1 MGETIADVY
10 AESIDPEI
18 YANNPAYSS
27 LFTPYIHKQTII
39 ADHVSVQCHIDLNGI
54 DAVGSKFGNLNAHAG
69 NFTSLCAPNCLPERL
84 ALVAYTVEYAFLHDD
99 ETDNAADQEAL
110 LLENKMLH
118 QAINQSSMTS
128 VSNRVSAK
136 AQRKSEV
143 QAKIAAEYLRL
154 DPVFGEFFL
163 KAWQTFTASVQD
175 VRSLEFPSLDD
186 YLEFRIVDAAADWTL
201 YNFRWGSGI
210 TLTPEEEKIA
220 DPMSY
225 VAYAELCLVNDLFS
239 WDKEYDAHVKSN
251 GEVPLVNAVHIVA
264 VTQGLT
270 HCAAKAVVQAE
281 IRAHEERF
289 CYLKEQYK
297 ATASPSDS
305 VLNWLKLLE
314 HSMAGNWVWSLCVP
328 RYFKVER
335 NPYKDHLEK
344 FGSEAVRVLTPE
356 EHLRDSKQETNG
368 TKEIELQE
376 PKSSEYNTL
385 SQLVSIRQT
394 RLTIFQTTQQ
404 RVMSW
409 RSTHLGIPQSMRN
422 PQPVLNPY
430 TYINSLPS
438 KNVRQTLIAALN
450 SWYKVPVK
458 SLLIIEGAVN
468 FLHNSSLLLDDI
480 QDGSVLRRGR
490 PVAHQIFGVGQTIN
504 TATYLM
510 NEALYLVQM
519 LSPSAVSVYTDEMRN
534 LQLGQGRDL
543 HWSYHTH
550 VPTPAQYISMVD
562 GKTGGLFRLISRL
575 MRSEATVNRDLDISQ
590 FATLLGRHFQIRDD
604 YQNLQSEDYTKNK
617 GFCDD
622 LDEGKLSFPIILS
635 MQSPGFSNTA
645 LSSVF
650 KGSQKGDTLSPE
662 MKQYIL
668 EEITARGAFSETK
681 AVLRKL
687 HIELLRLLMET
698 EKKAGGIENWALRL
712 LIMKLDLGDEKK
724 KEAHKSDSAWKVN
737 QRRAWKG
744 SQKNGRPIDKACFLR
759 AMEEA
764 SQ

>member
-1 MGETIADVY
+1 MTMGKEIADEY
-10 AESIDPEI
+10 AEAIDPEI

-27 LFTPYIHKQTII
+27 LFNPYIHKQTII
-39 ADHVSVQCHIDLNGI
+39 ADHVSAQCHIDLNGI
-54 DAVGSKFGNLNAHAG
+54 DSVGSRFGNVNAHAG
-69 NFTSLCAPNCLPERL
+69 NFTSLCAPNCLPERF
-84 ALVAYTVEYAFLHDD
+84 ALIAYTVEYAFLHDD
-99 ETDNAADQEAL
+99 ETDNAADQEAMS
-110 LLENKMLH
+110 LENEMLH
-118 QAINQSSMTS
+118 QAINQSGMTS
-128 VSNRVSAK
+128 VSTRVSPR
-136 AQRKSEV
+136 AQRKAEV

-154 DPVFGEFFL
+154 DPAFGEFFL
-163 KAWQTFTASVQD
+163 KAWQTFTTSVQD
-175 VRSLEFPSLDD
+175 VRSLEFPCLDD
-186 YLEFRIVDAAADWTL
+186 YLAFRIVDAAADWTL
-201 YNFRWGSGI
+201 YNFRWGSDI
-210 TLTPEEEKIA
+210 TLTPEEEKIS

-225 VAYAELCLVNDLFS
+225 AAYAELCLVNDLFS
-239 WDKEYDAHVKSN
+239 WEKEYASHLKNN
-251 GEVPLVNAVHIVA
+251 GEVPLINAVHIVA

-289 CYLKEQYK
+289 VLLKEQYE
-297 ATASPSDS
+297 ATSNPSDS
-305 VLNWLKLLE
+305 VLRWLKLLE
-314 HSMAGNWVWSLCVP
+314 HSMAGNWVWSLCTP
-328 RYFKVER
+328 RYFKIDR

-344 FGSEAVRVLTPE
+344 YGSDAVQVLTIPE
-356 EHLRDSKQETNG
+356 QLRNSKQEAKDT
-368 TKEIELQE
+368 
-376 PKSSEYNTL
+376 
-385 SQLVSIRQT
+385 
-394 RLTIFQTTQQ
+394 
-404 RVMSW
+404 
-409 RSTHLGIPQSMRN
+409 PQSAIKDTISNMESDVLAKYS
-422 PQPVLNPY
+422 PGYPTVDEPVLNPY

-450 SWYKVPVK
+450 SWYKVPMK

-480 QDGSVLRRGR
+480 QDGSVLRRGK

-510 NEALYLVQM
+510 NEALCLIQM

-575 MRSEATVNRDLDISQ
+575 MRSEATMNSDLDISQ
-590 FATLLGRHFQIRDD
+590 FATLMGRHFQIRDD

-622 LDEGKLSFPIILS
+622 LDEGKLSFPVILS
-635 MQSPGFSNTA
+635 MQSPGFSNTT

-650 KGSQKGDTLSPE
+650 KGSQKGETMTLE

-668 EEITARGAFSETK
+668 EEIVARGAFTETK

-687 HIELLRLLMET
+687 HTELLRLLMET
-698 EKKAGGIENWALRL
+698 EKQAGCIENWTLRL
-712 LIMKLDLGDEKK
+712 LIMKLDIGDEKRK
-724 KEAHKSDSAWKVN
+724 VTHKSDSHWKIN

-764 SQ
+764 IQK

>member
-1 MGETIADVY
+1 MTMKDKMADQY

-18 YANNPAYSS
+18 YANDQAYSS
-27 LFTPYIHKQTII
+27 LFTPYIHKQTVI

-54 DAVGSKFGNLNAHAG
+54 DAVGSKLGNVNAHAG
-69 NFTSLCAPNCLPERL
+69 NFTSLCAPNCLPERF

-118 QAINQSSMTS
+118 QALNQSGMTS
-128 VSNRVSAK
+128 VSTRVSDK
-136 AQRKSEV
+136 AQRKAEV

-154 DPVFGEFFL
+154 DPVFGEWFM
-163 KAWQTFTASVQD
+163 KQWQTFTASVQD

-201 YNFRWGSGI
+201 YNFRWGTGI
-210 TLTPEEEKIA
+210 TLTPEEENIA

-239 WDKEYDAHVKSN
+239 WDKEYAAHIKSN
-251 GEVPLVNAVHIVA
+251 GDVPLVNAVHIVA
-264 VTQGLT
+264 VTQNLS
-270 HCAAKAVVQAE
+270 HCAAKAVIQAE

-289 CYLKEQYK
+289 CHLKEQYK
-297 ATASPSDS
+297 ATSNPSDA

-314 HSMAGNWVWSLCVP
+314 HSMAGNWVWSLRTP
-328 RYFKVER
+328 RYFKSDR

-344 FGSEAVRVLTPE
+344 FGSDAVRVLLPP
-356 EHLRDSKQETNG
+356 KQLCGSDNDAKD
-368 TKEIELQE
+368 TKHGALKDPSPTESDVLA
-376 PKSSEYNTL
+376 KYSSGYP
-385 SQLVSIRQT
+385 
-394 RLTIFQTTQQ
+394 TIDE
-404 RVMSW
+404 
-409 RSTHLGIPQSMRN
+409 
-422 PQPVLNPY
+422 PVLNPY
-430 TYINSLPS
+430 AYINSLPS

-458 SLLIIEGAVN
+458 SLLVIEGAVN

-480 QDGSVLRRGR
+480 QDGSTLRRGK

-510 NEALYLVQM
+510 NEALCLIQM
-519 LSPSAVSVYTDEMRN
+519 LSPSAIAVYTDEMRN

-575 MRSEATVNRDLDISQ
+575 MRSEATANSHLDINQ

-604 YQNLQSEDYTKNK
+604 YQNLQSADYTKQK

-635 MQSPGFSNTA
+635 MQTPGFSNTV

-650 KGSQKGDTLSPE
+650 RGSQKGETLSHE

-681 AVLRKL
+681 SVLNKL

-712 LIMKLDLGDEKK
+712 LIMKLDIADEKK
-724 KEAHKSDSAWKVN
+724 KVARKTESAWKVN

-764 SQ
+764 IQK

>member
-1 MGETIADVY
+1 MADKIADEY
-10 AESIDPEI
+10 AEAIDPEI

-27 LFTPYIHKQTII
+27 LFDPYIHKQTII

-110 LLENKMLH
+110 SLENEMLH
-118 QAINQSSMTS
+118 QAINQTGMTS
-128 VSNRVSAK
+128 VSTRVSPK
-136 AQRKSEV
+136 AQRKAEV

-154 DPVFGEFFL
+154 DPVFGEWFL

-239 WDKEYDAHVKSN
+239 WDKEYAAYVKSN

-270 HCAAKAVVQAE
+270 HCAAKAVVQSE
-281 IRAHEERF
+281 VRAHEERF
-289 CYLKEQYK
+289 CFLKEQYM
-297 ATASPSDS
+297 ATSSPSES
-305 VLNWLKLLE
+305 VLRWLKLLE

-328 RYFKVER
+328 RYFKVDR
-335 NPYKDHLEK
+335 NPYKDHLTK
-344 FGSEAVRVLTPE
+344 FGSDAVRVLTPQKE
-356 EHLRDSKQETNG
+356 LLDSKQEANENNQIAL
-368 TKEIELQE
+368 KD
-376 PKSSEYNTL
+376 PS
-385 SQLVSIRQT
+385 
-394 RLTIFQTTQQ
+394 TTTGND
-404 RVMSW
+404 VLAKYTSAHPE
-409 RSTHLGIPQSMRN
+409 TDE
-422 PQPVLNPY
+422 PVLNPY
-430 TYINSLPS
+430 AYINSLPS

-480 QDGSVLRRGR
+480 QDGSVLRRGK

-510 NEALYLVQM
+510 NEALSLVQM

-543 HWSYHTH
+543 YWSYHTH

-575 MRSEATVNRDLDISQ
+575 MRSQATTNSDLDISQ

-622 LDEGKLSFPIILS
+622 LDEGKLSFPIILT

-650 KGSQKGDTLSPE
+650 KGSQKGETLSPE

-668 EEITARGAFSETK
+668 EEITARGAFTETK

-687 HIELLRLLMET
+687 HTELLRLLLET
-698 EKKAGGIENWALRL
+698 EKLAGGIENWALRL
-712 LIMKLDLGDEKK
+712 LIMKLDLGDDKK
-724 KEAHKSDSAWKVN
+724 KVAHKSDSAWKVN

-764 SQ
+764 IQK

>member
-305 VLNWLKLLE
+305 ILSWLKLLE

-356 EHLRDSKQETNG
+356 EHLRDSKQEING

-376 PKSSEYNTL
+376 PKSNNTAESDVL
-385 SQLVSIRQT
+385 AKYTSGYP
-394 RLTIFQTTQQ
+394 TIDE
-404 RVMSW
+404 
-409 RSTHLGIPQSMRN
+409 
-422 PQPVLNPY
+422 PVLNPY

-438 KNVRQTLIAALN
+438 KNVRQTMIAALN

-519 LSPSAVSVYTDEMRN
+519 LSPSAVLVYTDEMRN

-604 YQNLQSEDYTKNK
+604 YQNLQSDDYTKNK

-650 KGSQKGDTLSPE
+650 KGSQKGETLSPE

-668 EEITARGAFSETK
+668 EEITARGAFSQTK

-698 EKKAGGIENWALRL
+698 EQKAGGIENWALRL

-764 SQ
+764 SQK

>member
-1 MGETIADVY
+1 MADKITDEY
-10 AESIDPEI
+10 AVGIDPEI

-27 LFTPYIHKQTII
+27 LFNPYIHKQTII

-69 NFTSLCAPNCLPERL
+69 NFTSLCAPNCLPERF

-118 QAINQSSMTS
+118 QALNQSGMTS
-128 VSNRVSAK
+128 VSTRVSDK

-154 DPVFGEFFL
+154 DPVFGEWFL
-163 KAWQTFTASVQD
+163 NKWQTFTACVKD

-210 TLTPEEEKIA
+210 TLTPEEEKTA

-239 WDKEYDAHVKSN
+239 WDKEYASHIKSN
-251 GEVPLVNAVHIVA
+251 GDVPLVNAVHIVA

-281 IRAHEERF
+281 VRAHEERF
-289 CYLKEQYK
+289 CQLKEQYE
-297 ATASPSDS
+297 ATDKPSHE
-305 VLNWLKLLE
+305 VLRWLRLLE

-328 RYFKVER
+328 RYCKVDR

-344 FGSEAVRVLTPE
+344 YGSDAVRVLTP
-356 EHLRDSKQETNG
+356 LDRLCWSKQEI
-368 TKEIELQE
+368 KDMKQSELKD
-376 PKSSEYNTL
+376 PSSN
-385 SQLVSIRQT
+385 
-394 RLTIFQTTQQ
+394 
-404 RVMSW
+404 
-409 RSTHLGIPQSMRN
+409 
-422 PQPVLNPY
+422 
-430 TYINSLPS
+430 
-438 KNVRQTLIAALN
+438 
-450 SWYKVPVK
+450 
-458 SLLIIEGAVN
+458 
-468 FLHNSSLLLDDI
+468 
-480 QDGSVLRRGR
+480 
-490 PVAHQIFGVGQTIN
+490 
-504 TATYLM
+504 
-510 NEALYLVQM
+510 
-519 LSPSAVSVYTDEMRN
+519 EMRN

-543 HWSYHTH
+543 YWSYHTH

-575 MRSEATVNRDLDISQ
+575 MRSEATKNSDLDISQ

-604 YQNLQSEDYTKNK
+604 YQNLRSEDYTKNK

-622 LDEGKLSFPIILS
+622 LDEGKLSFPVILS

-650 KGSQKGDTLSPE
+650 KGSQKGQTLSLE
-662 MKQYIL
+662 MKQYML

-687 HIELLRLLMET
+687 HTELLHLLMET
-698 EKKAGGIENWALRL
+698 EKKAGGVENWALRL
-712 LIMKLDLGDEKK
+712 LIMKLDIAEEKK
-724 KEAHKSDSAWKVN
+724 VAPPKSDSHWGVN

-744 SQKNGRPIDKACFLR
+744 CQKNGRPIDKACFLR
-759 AMEEA
+759 AMEETL
-764 SQ
+764 QK

>member
-1 MGETIADVY
+1 MADKIADEY

-27 LFTPYIHKQTII
+27 LFDPYIHKQTII

-110 LLENKMLH
+110 SLENKMLH
-118 QAINQSSMTS
+118 QAINQSGMTS
-128 VSNRVSAK
+128 VSTRVSPK
-136 AQRKSEV
+136 AQRKAEV

-154 DPVFGEFFL
+154 DPVFGEWFL

-175 VRSLEFPSLDD
+175 VRSLEFPNLDD
-186 YLEFRIVDAAADWTL
+186 YLAFRIVDAAADWTL

-225 VAYAELCLVNDLFS
+225 AAYAELCLVNDLFS
-239 WDKEYDAHVKSN
+239 WDKEYAAYVKSN
-251 GEVPLVNAVHIVA
+251 GDVPLVNAVHIVA

-281 IRAHEERF
+281 VRAHEERF
-289 CYLKEQYK
+289 CFLKEQYE
-297 ATASPSDS
+297 ATSSPSES
-305 VLNWLKLLE
+305 VLRWLKLLE

-328 RYFKVER
+328 RYFKVDR
-335 NPYKDHLEK
+335 NPYKDHLAK
-344 FGSEAVRVLTPE
+344 FGSDAVRVLTPQNE
-356 EHLRDSKQETNG
+356 LLDSKKE
-368 TKEIELQE
+368 TKETEQSVVKAPS
-376 PKSSEYNTL
+376 PKTTVESDVLAKYSS
-385 SQLVSIRQT
+385 
-394 RLTIFQTTQQ
+394 
-404 RVMSW
+404 
-409 RSTHLGIPQSMRN
+409 G
-422 PQPVLNPY
+422 
-430 TYINSLPS
+430 
-438 KNVRQTLIAALN
+438 
-450 SWYKVPVK
+450 
-458 SLLIIEGAVN
+458 
-468 FLHNSSLLLDDI
+468 LDDI

-510 NEALYLVQM
+510 NEALSLIQM
-519 LSPSAVSVYTDEMRN
+519 LSPSAVTVYTDEMRN

-550 VPTPAQYISMVD
+550 VPTPAQYIGMVD

-575 MRSEATVNRDLDISQ
+575 MRSEATTNSDLDISQ

-622 LDEGKLSFPIILS
+622 LDEGKLSFPIIVS

-645 LSSVF
+645 LSSIF
-650 KGSQKGDTLSPE
+650 KGSQKGETLTLE

-668 EEITARGAFSETK
+668 EEITARGAFTETK

-687 HIELLRLLMET
+687 HTELLRLLVET
-698 EKKAGGIENWALRL
+698 EKLAGGIENWALRL

-724 KEAHKSDSAWKVN
+724 KVAHKTDSVWKIN

-764 SQ
+764 TQK

>member
-1 MGETIADVY
+1 MGDKVADEY
-10 AESIDPEI
+10 AEAIDPEI

-27 LFTPYIHKQTII
+27 LFNPYIHKQTII
-39 ADHVSVQCHIDLNGI
+39 ADHASVQCHIDLNGI

-69 NFTSLCAPNCLPERL
+69 NFTSLCAPNCLPERF

-99 ETDNAADQEAL
+99 ETDNAADQEAMS
-110 LLENKMLH
+110 LENEMLH
-118 QAINQSSMTS
+118 QAINQSGMTS
-128 VSNRVSAK
+128 VSTRVSPK
-136 AQRKSEV
+136 AQRKAEV
-143 QAKIAAEYLRL
+143 QARIAAEYLRL

-163 KAWQTFTASVQD
+163 KAWQTFTTSVQD

-186 YLEFRIVDAAADWTL
+186 YLAFRIVDAAADWTL
-201 YNFRWGSGI
+201 YNYRWGSGI

-239 WDKEYDAHVKSN
+239 WDKEYASHIKTN
-251 GEVPLVNAVHIVA
+251 GEVPLINAVHIVA

-289 CYLKEQYK
+289 CLLKEQYE
-297 ATASPSDS
+297 ATSNPSDS
-305 VLNWLKLLE
+305 VLRWLKLLE

-328 RYFKVER
+328 RYFKADR

-344 FGSEAVRVLTPE
+344 YGSDAVRVFTIPE
-356 EHLRDSKQETNG
+356 QLRDSKQEAKDT
-368 TKEIELQE
+368 
-376 PKSSEYNTL
+376 
-385 SQLVSIRQT
+385 
-394 RLTIFQTTQQ
+394 
-404 RVMSW
+404 
-409 RSTHLGIPQSMRN
+409 PQSALKDTTATTESD
-422 PQPVLNPY
+422 VLAKY
-430 TYINSLPS
+430 S
-438 KNVRQTLIAALN
+438 A
-450 SWYKVPVK
+450 
-458 SLLIIEGAVN
+458 G
-468 FLHNSSLLLDDI
+468 LDDI
-480 QDGSVLRRGR
+480 QDGSVLRRGK

-510 NEALYLVQM
+510 NEALCLVQM

-575 MRSEATVNRDLDISQ
+575 MRSEASVNSDLDISQ

-604 YQNLQSEDYTKNK
+604 YQNLQSEYYTKNK

-622 LDEGKLSFPIILS
+622 LDEGKLSFPVILS
-635 MQSPGFSNTA
+635 MQSPGFSNTT

-650 KGSQKGDTLSPE
+650 KGSQKGETMTLE

-668 EEITARGAFSETK
+668 EEITARGAFTETK

-687 HIELLRLLMET
+687 HTELLRLLMET
-698 EKKAGGIENWALRL
+698 EKQAGGIENWALRL
-712 LIMKLDLGDEKK
+712 LIMKLDIRDEKK
-724 KEAHKSDSAWKVN
+724 KVARKSDAHWNVN

-744 SQKNGRPIDKACFLR
+744 TQKNGRPIDKACFLR

-764 SQ
+764 IQK

>member
-1 MGETIADVY
+1 MTMADNITDEY
-10 AESIDPEI
+10 AVGIDPEI

-27 LFTPYIHKQTII
+27 LFDPYIHKQTII

-54 DAVGSKFGNLNAHAG
+54 DAVGSKFGNVNAHAG
-69 NFTSLCAPNCLPERL
+69 NFTSLCAPNCLPERFP
-84 ALVAYTVEYAFLHDD
+84 LVAYTVEYAFLHDD

-118 QAINQSSMTS
+118 QAVNQSSMGS
-128 VSNRVSAK
+128 VSTRVSAK

-154 DPVFGEFFL
+154 DPAFGEWFL
-163 KAWQTFTASVQD
+163 KKWQTFTACVKD

-210 TLTPEEEKIA
+210 TLNPEEEKIA

-239 WDKEYDAHVKSN
+239 WDKEYASHIKSN
-251 GEVPLVNAVHIVA
+251 GDVPLVNAVHIVA
-264 VTQGLT
+264 VTQGLS
-270 HCAAKAVVQAE
+270 HCAAKAVLQAE

-289 CYLKEQYK
+289 CQLKEQYE
-297 ATASPSDS
+297 ATDRPSHE
-305 VLNWLKLLE
+305 VLRWLRLLE

-328 RYFKVER
+328 RYCKVDR

-344 FGSEAVRVLTPE
+344 YGSDAVRVLTPLDR
-356 EHLRDSKQETNG
+356 LRESKQE
-368 TKEIELQE
+368 IEDTTQSELKGSRASKYKIHPSSLE
-376 PKSSEYNTL
+376 PNPGPE
-385 SQLVSIRQT
+385 QI
-394 RLTIFQTTQQ
+394 RLTISQTQQ
-404 RVMSW
+404 QR
-409 RSTHLGIPQSMRN
+409 
-422 PQPVLNPY
+422 PVLNPY

-450 SWYKVPVK
+450 LWYKVPVK

-480 QDGSVLRRGR
+480 QDGSALRRGR

-510 NEALYLVQM
+510 NEALYLIQM

-543 HWSYHTH
+543 YWSYHTH
-550 VPTPAQYISMVD
+550 VPTAAQYISMVD

-575 MRSEATVNRDLDISQ
+575 MRSEATVNSELDISQ

-622 LDEGKLSFPIILS
+622 LDEGKLSFPVILS

-650 KGSQKGDTLSPE
+650 KGSRKGETLSLE

-668 EEITARGAFSETK
+668 EEITAHGAFSETK

-687 HIELLRLLMET
+687 HSELLHLLMET
-698 EKKAGGIENWALRL
+698 ERKAGSIENWALRL
-712 LIMKLDLGDEKK
+712 LIMKLDIAEEKK
-724 KEAHKSDSAWKVN
+724 KVAPPKSDSHWGVN

-744 SQKNGRPIDKACFLR
+744 CQKNGRPIDKACFLR

-764 SQ
+764 LQK

>member
-1 MGETIADVY
+1 MADKITDEY
-10 AESIDPEI
+10 AVGIDPEI

-27 LFTPYIHKQTII
+27 LFNPYIHKQTII

-69 NFTSLCAPNCLPERL
+69 NFTSLCAPNCLPERF

-118 QAINQSSMTS
+118 QALNQSGMTS
-128 VSNRVSAK
+128 VSTRVSDK

-154 DPVFGEFFL
+154 DPVFGEWFL
-163 KAWQTFTASVQD
+163 NKWQTFTACVKD

-239 WDKEYDAHVKSN
+239 WDKEYASHIKSN
-251 GEVPLVNAVHIVA
+251 GDVPLVNAVHIVA

-281 IRAHEERF
+281 VRAHEERF
-289 CYLKEQYK
+289 CQLKEQYE
-297 ATASPSDS
+297 ATDRPSYE
-305 VLNWLKLLE
+305 VLRWLRLLE

-328 RYFKVER
+328 RYCKVDR
-335 NPYKDHLEK
+335 NPYKDHLQK
-344 FGSEAVRVLTPE
+344 YGSDAVRVLTP
-356 EHLRDSKQETNG
+356 LDRLCGSK
-368 TKEIELQE
+368 KEIKDTKQ
-376 PKSSEYNTL
+376 
-385 SQLVSIRQT
+385 SQLKDLS
-394 RLTIFQTTQQ
+394 
-404 RVMSW
+404 
-409 RSTHLGIPQSMRN
+409 ST
-422 PQPVLNPY
+422 
-430 TYINSLPS
+430 
-438 KNVRQTLIAALN
+438 LN

-468 FLHNSSLLLDDI
+468 FLHNSSLLYASPTQPEIGSPHLPSNRLDDI

-510 NEALYLVQM
+510 NEALYLIQM
-519 LSPSAVSVYTDEMRN
+519 LSPSAVSIYTDEMRN

-543 HWSYHTH
+543 YWSYHTH
-550 VPTPAQYISMVD
+550 VPTPAQYVSMVD
-562 GKTGGLFRLISRL
+562 GKTGGLFRLIGRL
-575 MRSEATVNRDLDISQ
+575 MRSEATVNSDLDISQ

-622 LDEGKLSFPIILS
+622 LDEGKLSFPVILS

-650 KGSQKGDTLSPE
+650 KGSQKGETLSLE

-687 HIELLRLLMET
+687 HTELLRLLMET

-712 LIMKLDLGDEKK
+712 LIMKLDIADEKK
-724 KEAHKSDSAWKVN
+724 VAPPKSESHWGIN

-744 SQKNGRPIDKACFLR
+744 CQKNGRPIDKACFLR

-764 SQ
+764 LQK

>member
-1 MGETIADVY
+1 MADKITDEY
-10 AESIDPEI
+10 AVGIDPEI

-27 LFTPYIHKQTII
+27 LFNPYIHKQTII

-69 NFTSLCAPNCLPERL
+69 NFTSLCAPNCLPERF

-118 QAINQSSMTS
+118 QALNQSGMTS
-128 VSNRVSAK
+128 VSTRVSDK

-154 DPVFGEFFL
+154 DPVFGEWFL
-163 KAWQTFTASVQD
+163 NKWQTFTACVKD

-210 TLTPEEEKIA
+210 TLTPEEEKTA

-239 WDKEYDAHVKSN
+239 WDKEYASHIKSN
-251 GEVPLVNAVHIVA
+251 GDVPLVNAVHIVA

-281 IRAHEERF
+281 VRAHEERF
-289 CYLKEQYK
+289 CQLKEQYE
-297 ATASPSDS
+297 ATDKPSHE
-305 VLNWLKLLE
+305 VLRWLRLLE

-328 RYFKVER
+328 RYCKVDR

-344 FGSEAVRVLTPE
+344 YGSDAVRVLTP
-356 EHLRDSKQETNG
+356 LDRLCWSKQEI
-368 TKEIELQE
+368 KDMKQSELKD
-376 PKSSEYNTL
+376 PSS
-385 SQLVSIRQT
+385 
-394 RLTIFQTTQQ
+394 TTE
-404 RVMSW
+404 SD
-409 RSTHLGIPQSMRN
+409 
-422 PQPVLNPY
+422 VLA
-430 TYINSLPS
+430 
-438 KNVRQTLIAALN
+438 R
-450 SWYKVPVK
+450 
-458 SLLIIEGAVN
+458 
-468 FLHNSSLLLDDI
+468 LDDI

-510 NEALYLVQM
+510 NEALYLIQM

-543 HWSYHTH
+543 YWSYHTH

-575 MRSEATVNRDLDISQ
+575 MRSEATKNSDLDISQ

-604 YQNLQSEDYTKNK
+604 YQNLRSEDYTKNK

-622 LDEGKLSFPIILS
+622 LDEGKLSFPVILS

-650 KGSQKGDTLSPE
+650 KGSQKGQTLSLE
-662 MKQYIL
+662 MKQYML

-687 HIELLRLLMET
+687 HTELLHLLMET
-698 EKKAGGIENWALRL
+698 EKKAGGVENWALRL
-712 LIMKLDLGDEKK
+712 LIMKLDIAEEKK
-724 KEAHKSDSAWKVN
+724 VAPPKSDSHWGVN

-744 SQKNGRPIDKACFLR
+744 CQKNGRPIDKACFLR
-759 AMEEA
+759 AMEETL
-764 SQ
+764 QK

>member
-1 MGETIADVY
+1 MADKIADEY

-27 LFTPYIHKQTII
+27 LFDPYIHKQTII

-110 LLENKMLH
+110 SLENKMLH
-118 QAINQSSMTS
+118 QAINQSGMTS
-128 VSNRVSAK
+128 VSTRVSPK
-136 AQRKSEV
+136 AQRKAEV

-154 DPVFGEFFL
+154 DPVFGEWFL

-175 VRSLEFPSLDD
+175 VRSLEFPNLDD
-186 YLEFRIVDAAADWTL
+186 YLAFRIVDAAADWTL

-225 VAYAELCLVNDLFS
+225 AAYAELCLVNDLFS
-239 WDKEYDAHVKSN
+239 WDKEYAAYVKSN
-251 GEVPLVNAVHIVA
+251 GDVPLVNAVHIVA

-281 IRAHEERF
+281 VRAHEERF
-289 CYLKEQYK
+289 CFLKEQYE
-297 ATASPSDS
+297 ATSSPSES
-305 VLNWLKLLE
+305 VLRWLKLLE

-328 RYFKVER
+328 RYFKVDR
-335 NPYKDHLEK
+335 NPYKDHLAK
-344 FGSEAVRVLTPE
+344 FGSDAVRVLTPQNE
-356 EHLRDSKQETNG
+356 LLDSKQET
-368 TKEIELQE
+368 KETEQSVVKAPS
-376 PKSSEYNTL
+376 PKTTVESDVLAKYSS
-385 SQLVSIRQT
+385 
-394 RLTIFQTTQQ
+394 
-404 RVMSW
+404 
-409 RSTHLGIPQSMRN
+409 
-422 PQPVLNPY
+422 PVLNPY
-430 TYINSLPS
+430 AYINSLPS

-510 NEALYLVQM
+510 NEALSLIQM
-519 LSPSAVSVYTDEMRN
+519 LSPSAVTVYTDEMRN

-550 VPTPAQYISMVD
+550 VPTPAQYIGMVD

-575 MRSEATVNRDLDISQ
+575 MRSEATTNSDLDISQ

-622 LDEGKLSFPIILS
+622 LDEGKLSFPIIVS

-645 LSSVF
+645 LSSIF
-650 KGSQKGDTLSPE
+650 KGSQKGETLTLE

-668 EEITARGAFSETK
+668 EEITARGAFTETK

-687 HIELLRLLMET
+687 HTELLRLLVET
-698 EKKAGGIENWALRL
+698 EKLAGGIENWALRL

-724 KEAHKSDSAWKVN
+724 KVAHKTDSAWKIN

-764 SQ
+764 TQK

>member
-1 MGETIADVY
+1 MADKITDEY
-10 AESIDPEI
+10 AVGIDPEI

-27 LFTPYIHKQTII
+27 LFNPYIHKQTII

-69 NFTSLCAPNCLPERL
+69 NFTSLCAPNCLPERF

-118 QAINQSSMTS
+118 QALNQSGMTS
-128 VSNRVSAK
+128 VSTRVSDK

-154 DPVFGEFFL
+154 DPVFGEWFL
-163 KAWQTFTASVQD
+163 NKWQTFTACVKD

-239 WDKEYDAHVKSN
+239 WDKEYASHIKSN
-251 GEVPLVNAVHIVA
+251 GDVPLVNAVHIVA

-281 IRAHEERF
+281 VRAHEERF
-289 CYLKEQYK
+289 CQLKEQYE
-297 ATASPSDS
+297 ATDKPSHE
-305 VLNWLKLLE
+305 VLRWLRLLE

-328 RYFKVER
+328 RYCKVDR

-344 FGSEAVRVLTPE
+344 YGSDAVRVLTP
-356 EHLRDSKQETNG
+356 LDRLCWPKQEI
-368 TKEIELQE
+368 KDMKQSELKDPSSTTESDVLARYTPGYPSIDEESSYPQE
-376 PKSSEYNTL
+376 
-385 SQLVSIRQT
+385 
-394 RLTIFQTTQQ
+394 
-404 RVMSW
+404 
-409 RSTHLGIPQSMRN
+409 
-422 PQPVLNPY
+422 
-430 TYINSLPS
+430 
-438 KNVRQTLIAALN
+438 QTLIAALN

-480 QDGSVLRRGR
+480 QDGSFLRRGR

-510 NEALYLVQM
+510 NEALYLIQM

-543 HWSYHTH
+543 YWSYHTH

-575 MRSEATVNRDLDISQ
+575 MRSEATKNSDLDISQ

-650 KGSQKGDTLSPE
+650 KGSQKGQTLSLE
-662 MKQYIL
+662 MKQYML

-687 HIELLRLLMET
+687 HTELLRLLIET
-698 EKKAGGIENWALRL
+698 EKKAGGVENWALRL
-712 LIMKLDLGDEKK
+712 LIMKLDIAEEKK
-724 KEAHKSDSAWKVN
+724 VAPPKSDSHWGVN

-744 SQKNGRPIDKACFLR
+744 CQKNGRPIDKACFLR
-759 AMEEA
+759 AMEETL
-764 SQ
+764 QK

>member
-1 MGETIADVY
+1 MADKIADEY

-27 LFTPYIHKQTII
+27 LFDPYIHKQTII

-110 LLENKMLH
+110 SLENKMLH
-118 QAINQSSMTS
+118 QAINQSGMTS
-128 VSNRVSAK
+128 VSTRVSPK
-136 AQRKSEV
+136 AQRKAEV

-154 DPVFGEFFL
+154 DPVFGEWFL

-175 VRSLEFPSLDD
+175 VRSLEFPNLDD
-186 YLEFRIVDAAADWTL
+186 YLAFRIVDAAADWTL

-225 VAYAELCLVNDLFS
+225 AAYAELCLVNDLFS
-239 WDKEYDAHVKSN
+239 WDKEYAAYVKSN
-251 GEVPLVNAVHIVA
+251 GDVPLVNAVHIVA

-281 IRAHEERF
+281 VRAHEERF
-289 CYLKEQYK
+289 CFLKEQYE
-297 ATASPSDS
+297 ATSSPSES
-305 VLNWLKLLE
+305 VLRWLKLLE

-328 RYFKVER
+328 RYFKVDR
-335 NPYKDHLEK
+335 NPYKDHLAK
-344 FGSEAVRVLTPE
+344 FGSDAVRVLTPQNE
-356 EHLRDSKQETNG
+356 LLDSKKE
-368 TKEIELQE
+368 TKETEQSVVKAPS
-376 PKSSEYNTL
+376 PK
-385 SQLVSIRQT
+385 
-394 RLTIFQTTQQ
+394 TT
-404 RVMSW
+404 VESD
-409 RSTHLGIPQSMRN
+409 
-422 PQPVLNPY
+422 PVLNPY
-430 TYINSLPS
+430 AYINSLPS

-510 NEALYLVQM
+510 NEALSLIQM
-519 LSPSAVSVYTDEMRN
+519 LSPSAVTVYTDEMRN

-550 VPTPAQYISMVD
+550 VPTPAQYIGMVD

-575 MRSEATVNRDLDISQ
+575 MRSEATTNSDLDISQ

-622 LDEGKLSFPIILS
+622 LDEGKLSFPIIVS

-645 LSSVF
+645 LSSIF
-650 KGSQKGDTLSPE
+650 KGSQKGETLTLE

-668 EEITARGAFSETK
+668 EEITARGAFTETK

-687 HIELLRLLMET
+687 HTELLRLLVET
-698 EKKAGGIENWALRL
+698 EKLAGGIENWALRL

-724 KEAHKSDSAWKVN
+724 KVAHKTDSAWKIN

-764 SQ
+764 TQK

>member
-1 MGETIADVY
+1 MADKIADEY

-27 LFTPYIHKQTII
+27 LFDPYIHKQTII

-110 LLENKMLH
+110 SLENKMLH
-118 QAINQSSMTS
+118 QAINQSGMTS
-128 VSNRVSAK
+128 VSTRVSPK
-136 AQRKSEV
+136 AQRKAEV

-154 DPVFGEFFL
+154 DPVFGEWFL

-175 VRSLEFPSLDD
+175 VRSLEFPNLDD
-186 YLEFRIVDAAADWTL
+186 YLAFRIVDAAAETDYL
-201 YNFRWGSGI
+201 KAGPSIISDGDQASLSLLRKK
-210 TLTPEEEKIA
+210 KIA

-225 VAYAELCLVNDLFS
+225 AAYAELCLVNDLFS
-239 WDKEYDAHVKSN
+239 WDKEYAAYVKSN
-251 GEVPLVNAVHIVA
+251 GDVPLVNAVHIVA

-281 IRAHEERF
+281 VRAHEERF
-289 CYLKEQYK
+289 CFLKEQYE
-297 ATASPSDS
+297 ATSSPSES
-305 VLNWLKLLE
+305 VLRWLKLLE

-328 RYFKVER
+328 RYFKVDR
-335 NPYKDHLEK
+335 NPYKDHLAK
-344 FGSEAVRVLTPE
+344 FGSDAVRVLTPQNE
-356 EHLRDSKQETNG
+356 LLDSK
-368 TKEIELQE
+368 KR
-376 PKSSEYNTL
+376 PKRL
-385 SQLVSIRQT
+385 SRAWSKL
-394 RLTIFQTTQQ
+394 
-404 RVMSW
+404 
-409 RSTHLGIPQSMRN
+409 PA
-422 PQPVLNPY
+422 QPVLNPY
-430 TYINSLPS
+430 AYINSLPS

-510 NEALYLVQM
+510 NEALSLIQM
-519 LSPSAVSVYTDEMRN
+519 LSPSAVTVYTGADEMRN

-550 VPTPAQYISMVD
+550 VPTPAQYIGMVD

-575 MRSEATVNRDLDISQ
+575 MRSEATTNSDLDISQ

-622 LDEGKLSFPIILS
+622 LDEGKLSFPIIVS

-645 LSSVF
+645 LSSIF
-650 KGSQKGDTLSPE
+650 KGSQKGETLTLE

-668 EEITARGAFSETK
+668 EEITARGAFTETK

-687 HIELLRLLMET
+687 HTELLRLLVET
-698 EKKAGGIENWALRL
+698 EKLAGGIENWALRL

-724 KEAHKSDSAWKVN
+724 KVAHKTDSAWKIN

-764 SQ
+764 TQK